1 MQIFS
6 EIRKGKF
13 VYVDKTELIY
23 QLTHGDYKFVF
34 LSRPRRF
41 GKSLLVDTLACYFE
55 AQKELFT
62 GLAMEQLETEW
73 TKYPVLRFS
82 FGDVKGFDMSE
93 LRSSIEQQLK
103 RYEKIYGADPQETTP
118 SIRFSGLIERAYE
131 QTGQQ
136 VVILIDE
143 YDAPLLEVLT
153 MPEKLDV
160 VRNYMRN
167 FYSRIKT
174 HDRYIRF
181 AFMTGISTFSQ
192 LGMFSELNNLK
203 NITNDNEYA
212 SLCGITLP
220 ELEDNFQYGIRK
232 FAEKEGCTPEEMV
245 DRLREQYD
253 GYHFTKSMK
262 DVFNPYSLLNAF
274 SDCDLNSYWFQT
286 GTPTLVIN
294 MLKAHKGEWNFDI
307 ESINGTKS
315 MALSRFNTPLEQ
327 ATEPLPF
334 LYQAGYLTIKEYTE
348 DNKYVLGVPNT
359 EVRLGLL
366 HNLIPLYSAMNPADA
381 LDVSMDISS
390 AFGKGDYDRALSLVQ
405 SFLAGV
411 PVMQGEESSLKDIR
425 ARETYY
431 HKQLFI
437 IFRLLHNQAWA
448 EVQQAVGKPDIVVKT
463 RKYIYII
470 EIKLD
475 STPQVAL
482 EQIEAKQYA
491 APYATDGREIIKL
504 GVNFSSETR
513 TLDAWERAE

>member
-6 EIRKGKF
+6 EIRKGNF

-174 HDRYIRF
+174 NDRYIRF